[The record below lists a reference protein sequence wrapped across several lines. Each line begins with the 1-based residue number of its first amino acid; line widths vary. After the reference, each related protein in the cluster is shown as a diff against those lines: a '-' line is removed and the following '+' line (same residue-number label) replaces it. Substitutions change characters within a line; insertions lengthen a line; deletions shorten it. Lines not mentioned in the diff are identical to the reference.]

1 MNAVNKTVRT
11 TVSKNTKETYN
22 FIVMFISQESCG
34 ASWIYETSM
43 SPSVW
48 LCRSSVDSGTAPLRR
63 IHTLDAW
70 IATAYACRPYCT
82 GGTGTAYPGSQTK
95 RYLDS
100 KQAWQIILTF
110 YKHAWQIIL
119 TFYLGITGLIIKTYF
134 YFLVNLECT

>member
-1 MNAVNKTVRT
+1 MNTVNKTVRT

-22 FIVMFISQESCG
+22 FIGMFISQESCG

-43 SPSVW
+43 SPSAW

-70 IATAYACRPYCT
+70 IATSCACRPYCT
-82 GGTGTAYPGSQTK
+82 GGTGTAYPGGQAK
-95 RYLDS
+95 RYLHN
-100 KQAWQIILTF
+100 KQ
-110 YKHAWQIIL
+110 AWQIIL
-119 TFYLGITGLIIKTYF
+119 TFYLGITGLIIKACF